1 VEKRVEV
8 EIVEVG
14 PRDGLQNLAKP
25 MSTEAKKQWLS
36 AAVAAGVSE
45 IEVCSFVPM
54 DRFPQFAD
62 NEALVA
68 YALLLPNL
76 TVCALVPNARGAA
89 DALAAG
95 VHKLGFTLSV
105 SERHSVANV
114 RKTSQEQLA
123 EFRRVIE
130 LRKALRPETQVTG
143 GLSTVFGCSIEGKIS
158 ESAVC
163 RLAAALVEAGADDV
177 SLADTVG
184 YANPNDIRRV
194 VKSVRREIGDKLTTL
209 HLHDTRGLGLANA
222 SAGVESGIKAFDAS
236 LGGLGGCPYAPGA
249 SGNICTEDLVFML
262 ESMGLSTGIDLEA
275 LLEVRATVE
284 RLLPEAEFH
293 GALAKARLPLHWAR
307 SHASQSAQTFSE
319 LTSEITHEQH

>member
-1 VEKRVEV
+1 MEKVVEI

-14 PRDGLQNLAKP
+14 LRDGLQNVVTLMP
-25 MSTEAKKQWLS
+25 TEAKKQWVR
-36 AAVAAGVSE
+36 AAAAAGVSE
-45 IEVCSFVPM
+45 MEVCSFVPVG
-54 DRFPQFAD
+54 RFPQFSD
-62 NEALVA
+62 NQALVA
-68 YALLLPNL
+68 HALLLPNL
-76 TVCALVPNARGAA
+76 SVCALVPNARGAA

-95 VHKLGFTLSV
+95 VHKLSFTLSV
-105 SERHSVANV
+105 SERHSLANV
-114 RKTSQEQLA
+114 RKSSQEQLA

-163 RLAAALVEAGADDV
+163 RLAVALVEAGANDV

-184 YANPNDIRRV
+184 YANPNDIRRM
-194 VKSVRREIGDKLTTL
+194 VKAVRTEIGDKLSTL

-222 SAGVESGIKAFDAS
+222 LAGVESGIKTFDAS

-284 RLLPEAEFH
+284 RQLPEAEFH
-293 GALAKARLPLHWAR
+293 GALAKARLPLHWAQN
-307 SHASQSAQTFSE
+307 HATESLQPFNESTP
-319 LTSEITHEQH
+319 EINS